1 MVLGTVDENNMTK
14 QEYEDF
20 FDTIIKLLISDLRS
34 SSHPP
39 IYTLDI
45 GMPLLVLFVLRQ
57 LSQTYFTPTT
67 SDPK

>member
-34 SSHPP
+34 SSHPHARHWYAFACT
-39 IYTLDI
+39 ICA
-45 GMPLLVLFVLRQ
+45 
-57 LSQTYFTPTT
+57 
-67 SDPK
+67 